1 MTNFDN
7 HIQQGLRKLTS
18 LDHVQAYAATQDK
31 YIYARDTLVMALGN
45 ELPLNVHLSDDLV
58 ETYESL
64 LENQATIDRL
74 LGINK

>member
-1 MTNFDN
+1 MTTFDN
-7 HIQQGLRKLTS
+7 HIQKGLRKLTS

-58 ETYESL
+58 ETYEAL
-64 LENQATIDRL
+64 LENQSTIDRL
-74 LGINK
+74 LGVSK